1 MRTFITCAVT
11 LASMVVPAMAT
22 ADIEVQFYGDNG
34 DKFVITNADACP
46 LFDATIEIDLSSS
59 SGLLFFD
66 VTTAAPGHGGPTP
79 FSVSQGQDY
88 LEDIPQ
94 IKDGDKTIILNI
106 KNFPAEAVLE
116 FFADTDYDNFGAG
129 GQTHS
134 SFSEGATVSVSGKDS
149 VQFDSDGLALAPGHC
164 GIIS

>member
-59 SGLLFFD
+59 SGLLLSLI
-66 VTTAAPGHGGPTP
+66 HISEPTRP
-79 FSVSQGQDY
+79 Y
-88 LEDIPQ
+88 
-94 IKDGDKTIILNI
+94 
-106 KNFPAEAVLE
+106 
-116 FFADTDYDNFGAG
+116 
-129 GQTHS
+129 
-134 SFSEGATVSVSGKDS
+134 
-149 VQFDSDGLALAPGHC
+149 
-164 GIIS
+164 